1 MVAPSVTG
9 IAAAPGRGATGTGR
23 AVTQL
28 TGSWRELRRRLG
40 DRLAELGD
48 GEVVSLGLEVVD
60 TDTGQRPGVRLT
72 GWGAGMVRAEVV
84 AGADADAALRRG
96 LLDLGWLDPAAE
108 PGEEPDAAVL
118 GVLDR
123 PRARADELAALA
135 VLALTEV
142 LGCPDPAFLVTDLDL
157 RGLRSEGGQEPTRT
171 SPAPL
176 ATMPEG
182 VEHLQE
188 MVDEVLLEL
197 SEGEELERD
206 EDGDVPVRV
215 GLSTVFV
222 RVLDDVPVVRLF
234 GWLAVDL
241 PDHAAAL
248 REVAL
253 LAARMPF
260 LQLRA
265 VEGEIEFGHDL
276 HALPFAP
283 MQLRVVLSRIMQ
295 EIDEAAR
302 DTVARLGGRRYLQP
316 PKEPAPATRTAAFER
331 LARPGPGAVDLAEA
345 TPLAA
350 VVELMADA
358 RLAPELVAELFDHD
372 RRLIVAHLVG
382 VRAGHLDVTGVD
394 VEELLAG
401 LRAALRLVVWRQS
414 REREPAPP
422 RPVVA
427 RRRERQL
434 SLLPD
439 DEPGLELFDP
449 GEEAR
454 WA

>member
-84 AGADADAALRRG
+84 AAAGADAAVRRG

-157 RGLRSEGGQEPTRT
+157 RGLRSQGGQEPTRT

-295 EIDEAAR
+295 EIDEPRATRWRGSVAGATSSRRRSRRRQPAR
-302 DTVARLGGRRYLQP
+302 RPSSAWPASGPEPSTSRRPRPWP
-316 PKEPAPATRTAAFER
+316 PWSSSWPTPGSPRSWWPSCSTTTGASSWPTSWVCVPATST
-331 LARPGPGAVDLAEA
+331 
-345 TPLAA
+345 
-350 VVELMADA
+350 
-358 RLAPELVAELFDHD
+358 
-372 RRLIVAHLVG
+372 
-382 VRAGHLDVTGVD
+382 
-394 VEELLAG
+394 
-401 LRAALRLVVWRQS
+401 
-414 REREPAPP
+414 
-422 RPVVA
+422 
-427 RRRERQL
+427 
-434 SLLPD
+434 
-439 DEPGLELFDP
+439 
-449 GEEAR
+449 
-454 WA
+454 